1 MFSKPI
7 LIMAGGTGGHIYPA
21 LAVADHLRDKGFS
34 LFWLGTSN
42 GLEARVVP
50 GKGYQLLTINVSGL
64 RGKGLM
70 KWIQAPVVICRGLIQ
85 SLQILIHLKPAVVL
99 GMGGF
104 VSGPG
109 GLATWIMR
117 IPLCI
122 HEQNAIAGMTNC
134 MLAPLANLVMEAFPN
149 TFADRFNAK
158 VTGNPVRSEIRNSV
172 PAHKTDNSGKK
183 HTLQLLVLGGSQG
196 ARKLNQIIP
205 ETLAIIPENI
215 HIEVRHQTGEN
226 HYVETE
232 AIYRNLNC
240 VAKLEPY
247 IENMAEAYI
256 WADIVVCR
264 SGAITVAEL
273 SAAGVPSIL
282 VPYPFAVDDHQTA
295 NARFLSDAGAA
306 ILIQEKDLTKEC
318 LCQLLCNFF
327 ESHQNLADMAVRAR
341 KMDKPDATQLIAT
354 LCLEVAH
361 AG

>member
-1 MFSKPI
+1 MLSKPI

-21 LAVADHLRDKGFS
+21 LAVADHLREKGFS
-34 LFWLGTSN
+34 LFWLGTNS

-50 GKGYQLLTINVSGL
+50 EKGYQLLTINISGL

-70 KWIQAPVVICRGLIQ
+70 KWIQAPVVICRGLFQ
-85 SLQILIHLKPAVVL
+85 SLLILMHLKPAVVL

-122 HEQNAIAGMTNC
+122 HEQNAIAGLTNRL
-134 MLAPLANLVMEAFPN
+134 LAPLANLVMEAFPN
-149 TFADRFNAK
+149 TFACRFNAK
-158 VTGNPVRSEIRNSV
+158 LTGNPVRTEIRNFV
-172 PAHKTDNSGKK
+172 ITHKHCKSGVKNP
-183 HTLQLLVLGGSQG
+183 LQLLVLGGSQG
-196 ARKLNQIIP
+196 ARKLNQIVP
-205 ETLAIIPENI
+205 ETLAIIPDNI
-215 HIEVRHQTGEN
+215 HIEVRHQTGDKLYE
-226 HYVETE
+226 ETK
-232 AIYRNLNC
+232 AIYRNLNR
-240 VAKLEPY
+240 VVKLEPY
-247 IENMAEAYI
+247 IENMAEAYA
-256 WADIVVCR
+256 WADIVICR
-264 SGAITVAEL
+264 SGAITIAEL

-295 NARFLSDAGAA
+295 NARFLSEAGAA
-306 ILIQEKDLTKEC
+306 ILIKEKDLTKEY

-327 ESHQNLADMAVRAR
+327 ESNQNLEIMAKCAHKV
-341 KMDKPDATQLIAT
+341 DKPDATKIIAA